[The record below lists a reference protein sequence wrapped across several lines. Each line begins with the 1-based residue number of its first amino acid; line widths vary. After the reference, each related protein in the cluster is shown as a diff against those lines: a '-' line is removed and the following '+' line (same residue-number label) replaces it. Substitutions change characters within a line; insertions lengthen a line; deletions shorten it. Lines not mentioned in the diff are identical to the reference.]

1 MSPGIGLMDRRLKTE
16 KDAISLAMSGILKEY
31 KTESE
36 KIKTLETKY
45 DDDAGDWYVALG
57 WEEKRAIVKMDSVL
71 AKITE
76 INEIEVDF
84 LNSTFGASFW
94 FGITSNPPS

>member
-31 KTESE
+31 KTESG
-36 KIKTLETKY
+36 KIETLETKY

-57 WEEKRAIVKMDSVL
+57 WDEKRAIVKMDSVL
-71 AKITE
+71 AKIIE
-76 INEIEVDF
+76 IKEI
-84 LNSTFGASFW
+84 
-94 FGITSNPPS
+94 

>member
-16 KDAISLAMSGILKEY
+16 KDAISLAMSAILKEY

-36 KIKTLETKY
+36 KIETLETKY
-45 DDDAGDWYVALG
+45 HDDAGDWYVALG
-57 WEEKRAIVKMDSVL
+57 WDEKRAVVKMDSVL

-76 INEIEVDF
+76 IKEI
-84 LNSTFGASFW
+84 
-94 FGITSNPPS
+94 

>member
-16 KDAISLAMSGILKEY
+16 KDAVSLAMSGVLKRY
-31 KTESE
+31 KTESK

-71 AKITE
+71 AKIIE
-76 INEIEVDF
+76 IIEI
-84 LNSTFGASFW
+84 
-94 FGITSNPPS
+94 

>member
-16 KDAISLAMSGILKEY
+16 KDAVSLAMSGVLKEY
-31 KTESE
+31 KTESQ
-36 KIKTLETKY
+36 KIETLETKY

-57 WEEKRAIVKMDSVL
+57 WEKKRAIIKMDSVL

-76 INEIEVDF
+76 IKEI
-84 LNSTFGASFW
+84 
-94 FGITSNPPS
+94 

>member
-16 KDAISLAMSGILKEY
+16 KDAISLAMSGILKKY
-31 KTESE
+31 KIESKE
-36 KIKTLETKY
+36 IKTLETKY

-71 AKITE
+71 AKIIE
-76 INEIEVDF
+76 IKEI
-84 LNSTFGASFW
+84 
-94 FGITSNPPS
+94 

>member
-31 KTESE
+31 KTDSKE
-36 KIKTLETKY
+36 IKTLATKY
-45 DDDAGDWYVALG
+45 DDDTGEWYVALG
-57 WEEKRAIVKMDSVL
+57 WDEKRAIVKMDSVL

-76 INEIEVDF
+76 IKEI
-84 LNSTFGASFW
+84 
-94 FGITSNPPS
+94 

>member
-16 KDAISLAMSGILKEY
+16 KDAISLATSGILKQY

-57 WEEKRAIVKMDSVL
+57 WENKRAIIKMDSVL
-71 AKITE
+71 ATVTE
-76 INEIEVDF
+76 IKELEN
-84 LNSTFGASFW
+84 
-94 FGITSNPPS
+94 